1 MKKREWYLR
10 RIAAAGLAAA
20 MTMGTAM
27 PAVYGQEAA
36 EAETEAVSEA
46 ASEEGSDAAGQEDAG
61 AVYDYENKY
70 LWYVPTDSFTW
81 DNYASLADHHSKM
94 GGPAADGTEFDF
106 EALVNSPVG
115 ESLVTNAK
123 NFILYP
129 DEYSREEYQYWED
142 LGIKKEMHD
151 FTDKDRKWA
160 TFTPLEAYEEG
171 NEDKTYPVLF
181 VFHGG
186 SNPIYFAES
195 YGYAQLAAQEGF
207 ICVIP
212 WADNGGSSDE
222 EEGLTLDE
230 EVERIME
237 VLRAEYPIDESRIYG
252 AGYSLGGRSTVREAI
267 KNPNM
272 FAAITVGGH
281 NLGGIR
287 QGDTSY
293 TFSEEEWAAL
303 EETPVLQID
312 GDNEMRVKLPYGYDI
327 TGEDA
332 VNALNRWFVIN
343 GIDRQVTLE
352 ECQEIVDTTEDEA
365 QRKIGLDADAIY
377 TQYYDG
383 TEYYTADFYNE
394 DGVNMI
400 KIINVNDMI
409 HWMTQSM
416 AQTAWNFMSQYA
428 RDTETKELI
437 VLNQDNEPQLE
448 PQEIQ
453 YKTQGSFVQEYT
465 TQAAVGGEITVTVKA
480 SADVQEYKLTL
491 EDGTPLE
498 VQSQTETGEDGF
510 IYWTLTTSVDQAG
523 RAMLQLV
530 SVTEE
535 GEKSA
540 LVLPVLVQ

>member
-1 MKKREWYLR
+1 MKKGELYLKR
-10 RIAAAGLAAA
+10 FAAAGLAAA
-20 MTMGTAM
+20 MTLSAAM
-27 PAVYGQEAA
+27 PAVYGE
-36 EAETEAVSEA
+36 EAVSEISA
-46 ASEEGSDAAGQEDAG
+46 EEVSQEGDQTG
-61 AVYDYENKY
+61 ETEQVYDYENKY

-81 DNYASLADHHSKM
+81 DNYESLADHHSQM

-123 NFILYP
+123 NFILYS
-129 DEYSREEYQYWED
+129 DEYCEEEYQYWED

-151 FTDKDRKWA
+151 YTDKDRKWA
-160 TFTPLEAYEEG
+160 TFTPLEAYEEE
-171 NEDKTYPVLF
+171 NADKTYPVVF

-186 SNPIYFAES
+186 NNPIYFAES
-195 YGYAQLAAQEGF
+195 YGYAQLAAEEGF

-212 WADNGGSSDE
+212 WADNSGASDE

-230 EVERIME
+230 EVARIME
-237 VLRAEYPIDESRIYG
+237 VLRTEYPIDESRIYA
-252 AGYSLGGRSTVREAI
+252 AGYSLGGRSTVRETI
-267 KNPNM
+267 KNPNL

-287 QGDTSY
+287 QGDASY
-293 TFSEEEWAAL
+293 TFSDEEWDAL
-303 EETPVLQID
+303 EETPVLQLD

-332 VNALNRWFVIN
+332 INALNRWFTIN

-365 QRKIGLDADAIY
+365 QKKIGLGADAIY

-416 AQTAWNFMSQYA
+416 AQVSWNFMSQYA
-428 RDTETKELI
+428 RDTETKGLI

-448 PQEIQ
+448 PQEIE
-453 YKTQGSFVQEYT
+453 YKTQGSFIQEYST
-465 TQAAVGGEITVTVKA
+465 EADKGGEISIIVKA
-480 SADVQEYKLTL
+480 SADVQGYKLTL
-491 EDGTPLE
+491 KDGTPLE
-498 VQSQTETGEDGF
+498 VTSVPEEGEDGF
-510 IYWTLTTSVDQAG
+510 IYWTLTTSVDRAG
-523 RAMLQLV
+523 KAMLQLIP
-530 SVTEE
+530 VTGA
-535 GEKSA
+535 GEQSP